1 MNVSRTGKGEG
12 TGMYTEEIDSGVVE
26 DGGVRCPREAA
37 RRWRR
42 TVPMCR
48 VVVSLVR
55 GIVDYEKV
63 SFP

>member
-1 MNVSRTGKGEG
+1 
-12 TGMYTEEIDSGVVE
+12 MYTEEIDSGVVE